1 MYKHILLP
9 TDGSPLSARAVAAGV
24 QLAKSLGASVTALH
38 VAPPATPVVFKRK
51 LPVGYAT
58 PDEHAALIER
68 EAAKAL
74 GTVEKAAKSAGVPI
88 RLEKIVGDFPAET
101 ILDTAKR
108 RKCDLIVMAS
118 HGRSGIAAVLLGS
131 ETQKVLAHA
140 KVPVLVHR

>member
-24 QLAKSLGASVTALH
+24 RLAKSLGARVTGLH
-38 VAPPATPVVFKRK
+38 VTPPATPVVFKRK
-51 LPVGYAT
+51 LPVGYAS

-74 GTVEKAAKSAGVPI
+74 GTVEKAARDAGVGF
-88 RLEKIVGDFPAET
+88 RVETVVGDFPADA
-101 ILDTAKR
+101 ILDAAKR
-108 RKCDLIVMAS
+108 SKCDLIVMAS
-118 HGRSGIAAVLLGS
+118 HGRSGLGAVLLGS

-140 KVPVLVHR
+140 KVPVMVHR